1 MFDKF
6 KIKWNIKSNW
16 QLTIIFI
23 VFSVTGS
30 AAMIVR
36 KFVFEWIG
44 ITSETSLWLKIPLY
58 ILILIPAY
66 QILLI
71 VVGTVFGQYRF
82 FYEFQK
88 KSIGRFYRKKKKDK
102 NFNKTEDAINH
113 SKNKDEAAVLLV
125 NLGTPDEPTV
135 GAVRRYL
142 FQFLNDKRVIDI
154 PWIFRKILVNL
165 IIVPFRAPKS
175 AKLYQHLWTKE
186 GSPLLINTIKLQDK
200 LQKKLGA
207 QAKIFMAMRYQ
218 NPSLQNT
225 LDAIRSEG
233 YSKIVILPLFPHYA
247 SSTTSSVIEAIWDE
261 IRKWNVIPSVHVINQ
276 FYDHPSFLDAFAERI
291 SSYNP
296 ADYDFV
302 LFSYHGLPTSQTD
315 RIHPK
320 ISTTQ
325 CNCDKAMPE
334 HGKFC
339 YRATCYETT
348 RLLVARLGLS
358 EDRYSSSFQSRLSDR
373 WLKPFTDA
381 TLTEL
386 PQKGIKKVL
395 VVAPSFVADCLET
408 IVEIDYEYKELFIAN
423 GGQKLTMVE
432 SLNADDSWVSAVKEI
447 VKNYL

>member
-6 KIKWNIKSNW
+6 KIKWNIHSNW

-58 ILILIPAY
+58 IIILIPAY

-88 KSIGRFYRKKKKDK
+88 KSIGRFYRKSEKDK
-102 NFNKTEDAINH
+102 AINKTEDIVE
-113 SKNKDEAAVLLV
+113 NKESNNKTAVFLI

-142 FQFLNDKRVIDI
+142 LQFLNDKRVIDI

-175 AKLYQHLWTKE
+175 TKLYKQLWTKE
-186 GSPLLINTIKLQDK
+186 GSPLLTNTLLLQEK
-200 LQKKLGA
+200 LQKELGD
-207 QAKIFMAMRYQ
+207 QAKVFMAMRYQ
-218 NPSLQNT
+218 NPSIPNT
-225 LDAIRSEG
+225 LHAIRAEG
-233 YSKIVILPLFPHYA
+233 YSKIVVLPLFPHYA
-247 SSTTSSVIEAIWDE
+247 SSTTSSVIEAVWDE
-261 IRKWNVIPSVHVINQ
+261 IRKWNVIPSVQTINQ
-276 FYDHPSFLDAFAERI
+276 FYDHPLFLDAFAKRI
-291 SSYNP
+291 ASYNP
-296 ADYDFV
+296 DDYDFV
-302 LFSYHGLPTSQTD
+302 LFSYHGLPTRQTD
-315 RIHPK
+315 RIHQK
-320 ISTTQ
+320 ISTTG
-325 CNCDKAMPE
+325 CTCDKAMPQ

-339 YRATCYETT
+339 YKATCYETT
-348 RLLVARLGLS
+348 RLLAQRLGL
-358 EDRYSSSFQSRLSDR
+358 EKDCYSTSFQSRLSNY

-408 IVEIDYEYKELFIAN
+408 IVEIDYEYKELFTAN

-432 SLNADDSWVSAVKEI
+432 SLNADDSWVNAIKEM
-447 VKNYL
+447 VKNSI